1 MATSITTSFVGIGAL
16 DFVSKALLEA
26 TSLKNGNLTVIP
38 NVKYSY
44 KLQIADLSTIIQ
56 PDGCNFDALG
66 TITLTERV
74 LTPVKLKVNFK
85 DCKTVLE
92 AHWQSELM
100 RAGAMNSNYT
110 APFSAWLDGYMSA
123 KVATGIELAIWQGN
137 TAGTASVYVANP
149 FLTSVDGLVVKMLA
163 DATVIDVSA
172 TASITSSNVIGE
184 IEKVF
189 AAIPDTIFDSPELK
203 IFVPRSVLRAYQT
216 AIPTTYAAN
225 GNFDITGS
233 QPTFYKGIPLVAVGL
248 ADKKMIAT
256 KSSNLFFG
264 TDLEGDFM
272 ERSVLDFSTTD
283 LSDNIGYKMRFS
295 MDVNHGI
302 GAEVVLYS

>member
-1 MATSITTSFVGIGAL
+1 MATSISTSFVGIGAL

-26 TSLKNGNLTVIP
+26 TSLKNGHLTVIP

-56 PDGCNFDALG
+56 ADGCDFNALG
-66 TITLTERV
+66 TISLSERV
-74 LTPVKLKVNFK
+74 LTPAKLKVNFK

-92 AHWQSELM
+92 SHWQSEKM
-100 RAGAMNSNYT
+100 RAGAMNSSYT
-110 APFSAWLDGYMSA
+110 TEFSSWLDGYMAA
-123 KVATGIELAIWQGN
+123 KVATGIELSIWQGN
-137 TAGTASVYVANP
+137 TGGTSSIYVSNP
-149 FLTSVDGLVVKMLA
+149 FLTANDGLVVKMLA
-163 DATVIDVSA
+163 DATVIDVA
-172 TASITSSNVIGE
+172 KTTITSSNVLAE

-225 GNFDITGS
+225 GNFDITGA
-233 QPTFYKGIPLVAVGL
+233 QPTYYKGIPLVAVGL
-248 ADKKMIAT
+248 ADNNMIAAKT
-256 KSSNLFFG
+256 SNLFFG

-272 ERSVLDFSTTD
+272 ERTVLDFSTTD